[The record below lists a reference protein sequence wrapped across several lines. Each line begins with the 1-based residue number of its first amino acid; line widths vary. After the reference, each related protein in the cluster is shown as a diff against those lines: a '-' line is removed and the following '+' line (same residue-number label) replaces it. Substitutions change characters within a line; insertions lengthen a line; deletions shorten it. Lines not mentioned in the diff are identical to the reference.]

1 LRFDKVRIEHAV
13 NGLSK
18 SLGPGLAAVWPICLG
33 YIPIGMALGVLA
45 QKAGLHPGDV
55 GIMSLL
61 VFAGSAQFIGVSMLS
76 TGAGALAVILTTFIV
91 NLRHLLMS
99 ASLAV
104 HLQDLPKRLLPLY
117 AYGVTDESFAVN
129 MTRFRAGDWDWR
141 RALVVNIFSNLTWIA
156 STVVGCYAGE
166 LIPAGAY
173 GIDYALTAMFI
184 CLLILQMQSR
194 LHILAAAVSGLLA
207 VGISLVTEGN
217 MYIVIAAMISAT
229 ICLFAAGGKRGVTES
244 RGAS

>member
-1 LRFDKVRIEHAV
+1 MFKRFVVLMVVAV
-13 NGLSK
+13 LTIGL
-18 SLGPGLAAVWPICLG
+18 LPTA
-33 YIPIGMALGVLA
+33 
-45 QKAGLHPGDV
+45 
-55 GIMSLL
+55 
-61 VFAGSAQFIGVSMLS
+61 SAQEGEVWC
-76 TGAGALAVILTTFIV
+76 G
-91 NLRHLLMS
+91 
-99 ASLAV
+99 
-104 HLQDLPKRLLPLY
+104 
-117 AYGVTDESFAVN
+117 TDQP
-129 MTRFRAGDWDWR
+129 
-141 RALVVNIFSNLTWIA
+141 VNITWIA
-156 STVVGCYAGE
+156 GTVVGCYAGE